1 MPADRLEIRI
11 SAAKLL
17 IAMLVVITPL
27 CAFGLIAMT
36 RADRALEGTIG
47 NHFKTIAE
55 HGASEVSQFIHD
67 RVTDVGVMAL
77 ESSIADAVVAANSE
91 YEGKSD
97 AAIAAQVQQLEK
109 VWNTPASE
117 PLVGKILASPASRC
131 CAGSGISTAGS
142 CASR

>member
-47 NHFKTIAE
+47 NHFKTNC
-55 HGASEVSQFIHD
+55 GARRVRGFAIH
-67 RVTDVGVMAL
+67 
-77 ESSIADAVVAANSE
+77 
-91 YEGKSD
+91 
-97 AAIAAQVQQLEK
+97 
-109 VWNTPASE
+109 P
-117 PLVGKILASPASRC
+117 
-131 CAGSGISTAGS
+131 
-142 CASR
+142 